1 MYKLIDKEVCKLY
14 NIDKSSIITGP
25 ILGSAVLCDVKLY
38 QSKKELA
45 ADQSKHYGFNVLSNY
60 KYGFLVCDARRFDIS
75 KPSTHICGSLSN

>member
-45 ADQSKHYGFNVLSNY
+45 ADQSKHFSVSTYSLI
-60 KYGFLVCDARRFDIS
+60 IS
-75 KPSTHICGSLSN
+75 MDF